1 MNMKIYKLVKS
12 SARHQLI
19 AFLFF
24 LVFNLFIPVTVVGQG
39 LSLSNNS
46 KNTPIEILA
55 DEGIEWQKEKE
66 LLVATGNAKASR
78 DGVTVEA
85 EIIRAF
91 YRKKTKGGADLYR
104 IDAAG
109 GVKVYSSKESIV
121 GQTAILN
128 LDKAIFLIKGTQVKY
143 SSMDGKITADR
154 QMEYWERQNMAIARG
169 NAVATQRGKTIKADV
184 LKARFIKNNKGEQKV
199 DIIEAFDNVF
209 IINGKDRLRA
219 DRGIYRVRLGKA
231 KLTRNVT
238 IVRGENVLRGDQAE
252 VNLNTGVSKLLTLN
266 NINSKKT
273 KRVRGL
279 IFPKTQ

>member
-1 MNMKIYKLVKS
+1 MNMKIYKLLKS
-12 SARHQLI
+12 FAQYKLLT
-19 AFLFF
+19 FLFF
-24 LVFNLFIPVTVVGQG
+24 LICYLFIPVTIFGQG

-55 DEGIEWQKEKE
+55 DKGIEWQKEKE
-66 LLVATGNAKASR
+66 ILVATGNAKASR

-121 GQTAILN
+121 GQTAVLN
-128 LDKAIFLIKGTQVKY
+128 LDKSIFLIKGTKVKY
-143 SSMDGKITADR
+143 SSKDGKILADK

-184 LKARFIKNNKGEQKV
+184 LKARFIQNKKGEQKL

-209 IINGKDRLRA
+209 IINGNDRLRA

>member
-1 MNMKIYKLVKS
+1 MTIDRLVKGFIPYKFLTFLCF
-12 SARHQLI
+12 LI
-19 AFLFF
+19 S
-24 LVFNLFIPVTVVGQG
+24 NLFMAVTTVGQG

-55 DEGIEWQKEKE
+55 DKGIEWQKEKE

-85 EIIRAF
+85 EVIRAF

-109 GVKVYSSKESIV
+109 GVRVYSNKESIV
-121 GQTAILN
+121 GQTAVLN
-128 LDKAIFLIKGTQVKY
+128 LDKAIFLIKGTKVKY
-143 SSMDGKITADR
+143 SSKDGKITADR

-169 NAVATQRGKTIKADV
+169 NAVATQRGKTITADV
-184 LKARFIKNNKGEQKV
+184 LKARFIQNNKGEQRV

-219 DRGIYRVRLGKA
+219 DRGIYRVGLGKA

>member
-1 MNMKIYKLVKS
+1 MKMIIHNLVKDFTQYKL
-12 SARHQLI
+12 LT
-19 AFLFF
+19 FLFF
-24 LVFNLFIPVTVVGQG
+24 LIFNLFMPVTLVGQG

-55 DEGIEWQKEKE
+55 DKGIEWQKEKE
-66 LLVATGNAKASR
+66 VLVATGNAKASR

-85 EIIRAF
+85 EVIRAF
-91 YRKKTKGGADLYR
+91 YRKKSKGGADLYR
-104 IDAAG
+104 IDATG
-109 GVKVYSSKESIV
+109 GVKVYSSTESIV
-121 GQTAILN
+121 GQTAVLN
-128 LDKAIFLIKGTQVKY
+128 LDKAIFYIKGTKVKY
-143 SSMDGKITADR
+143 SSENGKIIADR

-184 LKARFIKNNKGEQKV
+184 LKARFIQNSKGEQRV

-219 DRGIYRVRLGKA
+219 DRGIYRVGLGKA

-238 IVRGENVLRGDQAE
+238 IVRGENILRGDQAE
-252 VNLNTGVSKLLTLN
+252 VNLNTGVSKLLTLD
-266 NINSKKT
+266 NINSKRT

>member
-1 MNMKIYKLVKS
+1 MNMTVHKLIKS
-12 SARHQLI
+12 FTRQKLFT
-19 AFLFF
+19 FLFF
-24 LVFNLFIPVTVVGQG
+24 LICTLILPATVVGQG

-55 DEGIEWQKEKE
+55 DKGIEWQKEKE

-121 GQTAILN
+121 GQTAVLN
-128 LDKAIFLIKGTQVKY
+128 LDKAIFLIKGRKVKY
-143 SSMDGKITADR
+143 SSKDGKIIADK
-154 QMEYWERQNMAIARG
+154 QMEYWERQNIAIARG

-184 LKARFIKNNKGEQKV
+184 LKARFIQNSKGEQKV

-266 NINSKKT
+266 NIKSKKA

>member
-1 MNMKIYKLVKS
+1 M
-12 SARHQLI
+12 
-19 AFLFF
+19 
-24 LVFNLFIPVTVVGQG
+24 FIPVTVVGQG
-39 LSLSNNS
+39 LSLSSNS

-91 YRKKTKGGADLYR
+91 NRKKTKGGADLYR

-184 LKARFIKNNKGEQKV
+184 LKARFIQNNKGEQKV

-219 DRGIYRVRLGKA
+219 DRGIYRVRVGKA